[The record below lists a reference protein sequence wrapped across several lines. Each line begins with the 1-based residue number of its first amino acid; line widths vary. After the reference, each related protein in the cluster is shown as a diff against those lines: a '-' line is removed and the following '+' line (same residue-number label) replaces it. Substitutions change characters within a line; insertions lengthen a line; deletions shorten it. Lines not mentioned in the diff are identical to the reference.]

1 MRLKS
6 KITFE
11 AAAVHCRAGAQSA
24 KQLSLRHFS
33 GNGQCVRRMRK
44 LSPAKGRRKLS
55 LAGESNW
62 PVGEWANGLNP
73 TQTLML
79 VLSAKGQ
86 QLALPYL
93 CSMTCEARDPP
104 VDLTGPDLEAASCGS
119 SKRSHRPADDIWDHF
134 KKVKFLLRSYILG
147 FTIYYKP

>member
-1 MRLKS
+1 
-6 KITFE
+6 
-11 AAAVHCRAGAQSA
+11 
-24 KQLSLRHFS
+24 
-33 GNGQCVRRMRK
+33 MRK